1 MPLITS
7 KPSPHEAARETV
19 YVPVDRHT
27 LAKRRWRRRAE
38 DGTDLAVDL
47 EQPCRHGELVLV
59 RDQRAYRV
67 RQGPEQ
73 LIRIPLP
80 DEREDAARLGWFLG
94 NQHLPVEVVAGHL
107 QVAFDKRLHE
117 RLSALGV
124 RPEVVEAV
132 FNPDPHSAVPHH
144 HH

>member
-7 KPSPHEAARETV
+7 KPSPPEGPRETV

-27 LAKRRWRRRAE
+27 LAKRRWRCQAE

-47 EQPCRHGELVLV
+47 EEPCRHGELVLV
-59 RDQRAYRV
+59 RDERAYRV
-67 RQGPEQ
+67 RQAPEQ
-73 LIRIPLP
+73 VLRIPIP
-80 DEREDAARLGWFLG
+80 EEKESAARLGWFLG
-94 NQHLPVEVVAGHL
+94 NQHLPVEVIDGHL
-107 QVAFDKRLHE
+107 QVAYDKHLCQRL
-117 RLSALGV
+117 ALIGAK
-124 RPEVVEAV
+124 PVVVDAV